1 MTSPSVLASS
11 FLSWPP
17 ALNSFMVDCG
27 YRTYFIEYSLNQSVA
42 QQNEVGIF
50 YGDIEIGD
58 TAFNKSID
66 VNHAIPF
73 PV

>member
-1 MTSPSVLASS
+1 MSI
-11 FLSWPP
+11 
-17 ALNSFMVDCG
+17 N
-27 YRTYFIEYSLNQSVA
+27 ESVA